1 MNVLVVGSGG
11 REHALAWA
19 LRRSPL
25 VDQVIVAPGN
35 PGMDGCELVP
45 ATTIEAVE
53 ALALARQVGLV
64 VIGPEVPLCEGW
76 VDRLRAKGLR
86 VFGPTQAAA
95 RLEGSKVYAK
105 EFMARHG
112 IPTAAW
118 AAFEAEAPALAYL
131 HQHGVPVVIKADG
144 LAAGKGVTVAGT
156 MAEAEAAV
164 KECFAGRFGSAGAK
178 VLLEDCLVGEEASI
192 LAMVDHHSIV
202 PLASSQDHK
211 RAGEG
216 DTGPNTG
223 GMGAYS
229 PAPVVTPALW
239 QAINTQV
246 LQPFLRGCQQDGL
259 DFRGLIYAG
268 VMITAQ
274 GLQVLEF
281 NCRFGDPETQ
291 AMLPRL
297 ANDLAEGMLAV
308 AENRLASWTPIWR
321 DEAAVC
327 VVLAAGGYPGEYRKG
342 LPMAGL
348 AEAAATGALV
358 FHAGTARQGQDL
370 VTNGGRVL
378 GVVGMGGDIA
388 KAITHAYQAVAEI
401 RWDGMQYRRDIGH
414 RALQR

>member
-1 MNVLVVGSGG
+1 
-11 REHALAWA
+11 
-19 LRRSPL
+19 
-25 VDQVIVAPGN
+25 
-35 PGMDGCELVP
+35 
-45 ATTIEAVE
+45 
-53 ALALARQVGLV
+53 
-64 VIGPEVPLCEGW
+64 
-76 VDRLRAKGLR
+76 
-86 VFGPTQAAA
+86 
-95 RLEGSKVYAK
+95 
-105 EFMARHG
+105 
-112 IPTAAW
+112 
-118 AAFEAEAPALAYL
+118 
-131 HQHGVPVVIKADG
+131 
-144 LAAGKGVTVAGT
+144 
-156 MAEAEAAV
+156 
-164 KECFAGRFGSAGAK
+164 
-178 VLLEDCLVGEEASI
+178 
-192 LAMVDHHSIV
+192 
-202 PLASSQDHK
+202 
-211 RAGEG
+211 
-216 DTGPNTG
+216 
-223 GMGAYS
+223 MGAYS